1 MWIIYLYLIINN
13 IFMWKLWR
21 PFKKVNKNLKEYI
34 VWHKEGYEKWV
45 DEMANELSK
54 TIVDLEWKV
63 RTKNKN
69 ITDLQKLLSTKEDK
83 SMCKIL
89 YISGSFLSAVAWAII
104 FYIVNQYI

>member
-1 MWIIYLYLIINN
+1 MWVIYLYLIINN

-34 VWHKEGYEKWV
+34 VWHKEGYEKGI
-45 DEMANELSK
+45 DEMADELRPIMLKLNKKVDSK
-54 TIVDLEWKV
+54 DTTIKYLRD
-63 RTKNKN
+63 
-69 ITDLQKLLSTKEDK
+69 LLSTKEDK